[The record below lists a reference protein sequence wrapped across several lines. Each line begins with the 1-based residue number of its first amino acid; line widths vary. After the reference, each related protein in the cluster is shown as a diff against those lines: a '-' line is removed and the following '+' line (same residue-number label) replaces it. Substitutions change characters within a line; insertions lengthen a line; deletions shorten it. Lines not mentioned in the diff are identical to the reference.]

1 MHYAVL
7 SGFILALA
15 APVLQRLTRSLAGWV
30 FALLPAGLFVYFA
43 GFIPRI
49 AAGESLA
56 VRLEWVPSLGL
67 NLAFNLDGLSLL
79 FALLITGI
87 GALIMVYAGGY
98 LAGHAQLGRF
108 YAYLSMFMASML
120 GVVLADNLL
129 LLFVFWELTSIS
141 SYLLIGFEHQEAE
154 ARASA
159 LQALLVTGGGGLAM
173 LAGFVLLG
181 QAGTSYDLSALALEG
196 EALRAHP
203 LYLPALLLVL
213 LGAFT
218 KSAQAPFHF
227 WLPNAMAAPTPV
239 SAYLHSATMV
249 KAGIYLLARL
259 FPLLGGT
266 EAWFYLVGGV
276 GLATS
281 LTGAYLALNHTQL
294 KRILAYSTISSLGT
308 MTMLIGMEAEG
319 AVQSA
324 VVYLLAH
331 ALYKGALFM
340 IAGAL
345 YHETGAQAVDAMG
358 GLWRKM
364 QLLAATT
371 GLAALSLLG
380 FGPLLSF
387 IGKEMLLEA
396 LLHAPRFGPVLVVS
410 AVATAA
416 INAAVA
422 LILFLRPFLGAFK
435 PTPRPPHEPPLSLGL
450 GPGLLALAGI
460 ILGLFPALIAGPVVT
475 PAVQAI
481 LRESEPVKLALWH
494 GLNTPL
500 LLSVVSLLLGLLLY
514 RLWAGWRRLAGSVGR
529 LLTWGPARLYSVSLD
544 FLPWFSG
551 RLTNLLQSG
560 HLHNYLVIITATTV
574 LLTGFTLLY
583 QVGVFHAIPWPA
595 VRFYEVILAF
605 LMLAAALAVTRSRSR
620 LAAVAA
626 LGVVGYGVSLIF
638 ILFGAPDLAMT
649 QILIETVTVILLVLI
664 LYHLPGFE
672 RLSSRPA
679 RIRDAVIAV
688 AAGGLMTALVLIAS
702 SARPSTLISD
712 FYIENSLPLA
722 HGRNIVNV
730 ILVDFRALDTMGEI
744 TVLSLAAIGVYS
756 LLKLRWGGR
765 MR

>member
-7 SGFILALA
+7 SGFVLSLA
-15 APVLQRLTRSLAGWV
+15 APALQRLTRSLAGWI
-30 FALLPAGLFVYFA
+30 FALLPAGLFIYFA
-43 GFIPRI
+43 GFITPI
-49 AAGESLA
+49 AAGESFA
-56 VRLEWVPSLGL
+56 VRLDWVPSLGL
-67 NLAFNLDGLSLL
+67 NLSFYLDGLSLL
-79 FALLITGI
+79 FVLLITGI
-87 GALIMVYAGGY
+87 GALVMVYAGGY
-98 LAGHAQLGRF
+98 LAGHTQLGRF

-141 SYLLIGFEHQEAE
+141 SYLLIGFEHQEEE

-159 LQALLVTGGGGLAM
+159 LQALLVTGGGGLAL

-181 QAGTSYDLSALALEG
+181 QTGGSFDISALEG
-196 EALRAHP
+196 EVLRAHP
-203 LYLPALLLVL
+203 LYLPSLLLVL

-259 FPLLGGT
+259 LPVLGGT
-266 EAWFYLVGGV
+266 DAWFYLVAGA

-281 LTGAYLALNHTQL
+281 LIGAFLALHHSNQ

-308 MTMLIGMEAEG
+308 MTLLIGVEAEG
-319 AVQSA
+319 AVQAA

-331 ALYKGALFM
+331 ALYIGAIFM

-345 YHETGAQAVDAMG
+345 YHETGTQMVDEMG

-364 QLLAATT
+364 PLLAAVT
-371 GLAALSLLG
+371 GLAALSLAG

-387 IGKEMLLEA
+387 IGKELLFES
-396 LLHAPRFGPVLVVS
+396 LLHAPRFGPVLVIS
-410 AVATAA
+410 AVASAA
-416 INAAVA
+416 ISVAIA
-422 LILFLRPFLGAFK
+422 LILFIRPFLGELK
-435 PTPRPPHEPPLSLGL
+435 PTPRPPHEPPPSLWL
-450 GPGLLALAGI
+450 GPGLLALLGI
-460 ILGLFPALIAGPVVT
+460 VLGLFPAFISARIVS
-475 PAVQAI
+475 PAVWAI
-481 LRESEPVKLALWH
+481 LFETQPVELALWH
-494 GLNTPL
+494 GLNTAL

-514 RLWAGWRRLAGSVGR
+514 RLWTAWRRLATRFGR
-529 LLTWGPARLYSVSLD
+529 WLSWGPARVYNASLD
-544 FLPWFSG
+544 VMLWFSG
-551 RLTNLLQSG
+551 RLTGMLQSG
-560 HLHNYLVIITATTV
+560 HLHNYLVIITATTI

-583 QVGVFHAIPWPA
+583 QVGVFRTFPWPS

-626 LGVVGYGVSLIF
+626 LGVVGYGVALIF

-672 RLSSRPA
+672 RLSDRPA
-679 RIRDAVIAV
+679 RIRDAVIAIG
-688 AAGGLMTALVLIAS
+688 AGALMTALVLIS
-702 SARPSTLISD
+702 SSTRPSNNISAY
-712 FYIENSLPLA
+712 YIENSVPLA

-744 TVLSLAAIGVYS
+744 TVLSLAAIGVYA
-756 LLKLRWGGR
+756 LLKLRWGER
-765 MR
+765 FR